1 MMNFYFP
8 FSLVVAGGLL
18 YHLAQKSIPKGMNP
32 FLVTIFAYVIGIV
45 LCAICAVISPG
56 GKSLAGSVKESNW
69 AVLTLGV
76 GVAAIEL
83 GFLLSYRAGW
93 KISIAAIAAN
103 VAMTALLV
111 PVGIVVFKDQ
121 LSWRNVVGLA
131 FCILGFMLVVR
142 D

>member
-1 MMNFYFP
+1 
-8 FSLVVAGGLL
+8 LL
-18 YHLAQKSIPKGMNP
+18 LAASYIISRKKSIPKGMNP

-69 AVLTLGV
+69 AILTLGV

-93 KISIAAIAAN
+93 KNKHCRHRSKCGHDC
-103 VAMTALLV
+103 LV
-111 PVGIVVFKDQ
+111 GSGRYCGLQGSTFLAQCGWPGILYFRFHA
-121 LSWRNVVGLA
+121 RNT
-131 FCILGFMLVVR
+131 
-142 D
+142 

>member
-1 MMNFYFP
+1 
-8 FSLVVAGGLL
+8 
-18 YHLAQKSIPKGMNP
+18 MNP